1 MYSTRIPFESTA
13 RRRVE
18 RLHRHTLGR
27 RSGTI
32 GMHASAKD
40 TKLNSRQ
47 DFVGLLKALVRGSA
61 ASPSAL
67 NQIRSIVKS
76 ERETERFGEPDRSG
90 ADVCGGDSRAERT
103 VNHSAAVF

>member
-1 MYSTRIPFESTA
+1 
-13 RRRVE
+13 
-18 RLHRHTLGR
+18 
-27 RSGTI
+27 
-32 GMHASAKD
+32 MHASAKD

-76 ERETERFGEPDRSG
+76 ERETERLVNQIVRAPMFAE
-90 ADVCGGDSRAERT
+90 ATSRAERT
-103 VNHSAAVF
+103 VNAFCRGVLSVR